1 MAVYEIAI
9 MVKNAPGGI
18 EEGDILT
25 CRKPAGGIGKSE
37 AGICIWIKVELGEKL
52 AEQIREPIYDVN
64 GKSVLV
70 KRRYKITLDKIKEL
84 NAEFDLNRAKDHIDK
99 YQPYLEIDKD
109 YLFVDPNP
117 QILELEKLKIIW
129 DKQTETYI

>member
-1 MAVYEIAI
+1 MAIYEMAI

-25 CRKPAGGIGKSE
+25 CRKPKGGIGDLE
-37 AGICIWIKVELGEKL
+37 AGICIWIKVELSENL
-52 AEQIREPIYDVN
+52 AGKIAQAIRDVN
-64 GKSVLV
+64 GKSVLI
-70 KRRYKITLDKIKEL
+70 KRRYKITLDKIKAL
-84 NAEFDLNRAKDHIDK
+84 NAEFDLNRAKDHMDK

-109 YLFVDPNP
+109 YLFVDHNP